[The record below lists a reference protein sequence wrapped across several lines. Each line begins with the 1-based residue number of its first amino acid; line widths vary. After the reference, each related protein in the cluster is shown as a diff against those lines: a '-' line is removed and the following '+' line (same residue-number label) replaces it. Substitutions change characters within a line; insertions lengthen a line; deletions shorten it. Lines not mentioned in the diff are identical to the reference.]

1 MNAIR
6 AFNFLFLLGMIGGGK
21 NKTKKNGPADTKP
34 LDSRC
39 PGVTAPISKEF
50 IALNT

>member
-21 NKTKKNGPADTKP
+21 KQNKKKNGPADTKP

-39 PGVTAPISKEF
+39 PGVTAPILQGIYS
-50 IALNT
+50 T

>member
-6 AFNFLFLLGMIGGGK
+6 AFNFLFLLDMIGGGK
-21 NKTKKNGPADTKP
+21 KQNKKNGPADTKP

-39 PGVTAPISKEF
+39 PGVPAPI
-50 IALNT
+50 